1 VFEDLQKILAK
12 NEAGK
17 KDKEKFSP
25 LRMELTMNDTIEG
38 GIRIW

>member
-17 KDKEKFSP
+17 KDKEKSSP
-25 LRMELTMNDTIEG
+25 D
-38 GIRIW
+38 GIDNE